1 MAIFK
6 GNDISG
12 MVGPVV
18 FLKLNGQ
25 GVIRKA
31 PGSRSKN
38 SWSAPQVNHRT
49 RISNLALFW
58 KQRVPDEC
66 KQIYALATKDLNAYS
81 LFLKTNLPAFSPDG
95 TQIDP
100 AWLHL
105 SVGKLPLP
113 HQLSAVPLP
122 GDPSKLEVTWQN
134 APSSRLARP
143 KDKLLMI
150 ISSEGKYTSPIITG
164 AIRKQESA
172 IIDLPAGLQKI
183 EGVYLFFGDE
193 ERELY
198 SEDEWF
204 EKTL

>member
-6 GNDISG
+6 GNDIAG

-18 FLKLNGQ
+18 FLKLKDK
-25 GVIRKA
+25 GVIRSA
-31 PGSRSKN
+31 PKQRNKSSWSDQQVMYRSK
-38 SWSAPQVNHRT
+38 
-49 RISNLALFW
+49 ISRFAAFW
-58 KQRVPDEC
+58 NQAVPDEC
-66 KQIYALATKDLNAYS
+66 KQIFALAAKGMTAYN

-113 HQLSAVPLP
+113 HQLSAARSLS
-122 GDPSKLEVTWQN
+122 DPSKIEVTWQN
-134 APSSRLARP
+134 DPISRLARP

-150 ISSEGKYTSPIITG
+150 IAPDGEYSSPIITG

-172 IIDLPAGLQKI
+172 IINLPAGPGNT
-183 EGVYLFFGDE
+183 EGVNLFFGDE

-198 SEDEWF
+198 SKDEWF
-204 EKTL
+204 GI

>member
-113 HQLSAVPLP
+113 TSFQRSRFPAILQSSKSPGKMLP
-122 GDPSKLEVTWQN
+122 P
-134 APSSRLARP
+134 AA
-143 KDKLLMI
+143 
-150 ISSEGKYTSPIITG
+150 SPV
-164 AIRKQESA
+164 
-172 IIDLPAGLQKI
+172 QKI
-183 EGVYLFFGDE
+183 NY
-193 ERELY
+193 
-198 SEDEWF
+198 
-204 EKTL
+204 